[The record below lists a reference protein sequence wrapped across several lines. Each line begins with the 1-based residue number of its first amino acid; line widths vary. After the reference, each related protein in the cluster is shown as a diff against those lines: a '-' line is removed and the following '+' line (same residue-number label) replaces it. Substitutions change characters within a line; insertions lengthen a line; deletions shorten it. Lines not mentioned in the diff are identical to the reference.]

1 MKIWQDKKII
11 ALGIILMVFTIG
23 YFIIVNK
30 ISYAFETN
38 YNVEEEYNSTIE
50 TIKASAIAYG
60 SNHLDLFNESDTVY
74 IKVQDL
80 IDNNVLIPDEEGNIT
95 NPLKTNES
103 LNSNI
108 VKMKYENQEVSA
120 EVDS

>member
-80 IDNNVLIPDEEGNIT
+80 IDANLLVPNDDG
-95 NPLKTNES
+95 
-103 LNSNI
+103 
-108 VKMKYENQEVSA
+108 KYYKSFKNKWKFKF
-120 EVDS
+120 